1 MQKTNIRH
9 GKVNKVAIIG
19 LGYVGLP
26 MAVAFAKKV
35 DTIGFDI
42 DRRKIELYQAG
53 IDITDEIGDKIKES
67 TVVFTYEEERI
78 REANY
83 IIVTVPTPTHIDHTP
98 DLEPLISA
106 CKCIGRNL
114 RESTIVIFESTV
126 YPGTTEEIC
135 IPILEK
141 ESGLRAGKSF
151 KVAYSPERVNPGD
164 KIHKLESIIKIVS
177 GMDKETLEEVAK
189 LYELIITA
197 GIYRVSS
204 IKVAEAAKIA
214 ENSQR
219 DINIAFMNELAIM
232 FDKLNIRTADV
243 IDAMNTKWNALGF
256 YPGLVGGHCIGVD
269 PYYLIYQ
276 VKRLGYESNIV
287 AAGRKM
293 NDGIGRFIA
302 QRIIKELIKAN
313 KLVKEAKVYV
323 MGITFKENCP
333 DIRNSKVMDVL
344 NELKNYDINVKVV
357 DEVARQ
363 DEVRALYGL
372 ELVSVKEVREAD
384 CLVFAVAHDM
394 FKTFSILRLND
405 MYKENVQK
413 VLIDVKSIYNKEELE
428 SNGYRYWSL

>member
-1 MQKTNIRH
+1 MNKTNLWH
-9 GKVNKVAIIG
+9 KKVDKVAIIG

-42 DRRKIELYQAG
+42 NRKKIELYQAG
-53 IDITDEIGDKIKES
+53 IDITGEIGDEIKES
-67 TVVFTYEEERI
+67 TVSFTYEEERI

-83 IIVTVPTPTHIDHTP
+83 IIVAVPTPTHSDHTP

-114 RESTIVIFESTV
+114 REGTIVIFESTV

-135 IPILEK
+135 LPILEE
-141 ESGLRAGKSF
+141 ESGLRAGVSF

-164 KIHKLESIIKIVS
+164 KIHRLEGIIKIVS
-177 GMDKETLEEVAK
+177 GMDKETLEKVVT
-189 LYELIITA
+189 LYELIIAA
-197 GIYRVSS
+197 GIHRASS

-232 FDKLNIRTADV
+232 FDKLSIRTVDV
-243 IDAMNTKWNALGF
+243 IDAMNTKWNALDF

-293 NDGIGRFIA
+293 NDEMGKFIA
-302 QRIIKELIKAN
+302 QCIIKELIKAN
-313 KLVKEAKVYV
+313 KLVKEAKVYI

-333 DIRNSKVMDVL
+333 DTRNSKVIDIL
-344 NELKNYDINVKVV
+344 NELKGYGINVKVV
-357 DEVARQ
+357 DEVANQ
-363 DEVRALYGL
+363 DEVRTLYGL
-372 ELVSVKEVREAD
+372 ELVVLKEVREAD
-384 CLVFAVAHDM
+384 CLVFAVAHDV
-394 FKTFSILRLND
+394 FKALNILGLD
-405 MYKENVQK
+405 GMYKEKTQK
-413 VLIDVKSIYNKEELE
+413 VLIDVKSIYNKENLE
-428 SNGYRYWSL
+428 RKGYQYWSL